1 MTIGRASAAEA
12 DYFEGDI
19 LGVKLFSQEVP
30 ATTIQNAFSAETLA
44 AHIPQAPSESRRTE
58 DGRLCLSPCSLQGPR
73 WAAAAAAAAAARVTK
88 PAVLLS
94 CTDSLRRVEFN
105 GRIGQT
111 FLAVC
116 PPDCLHAKA
125 LLEGCKFF
133 TARSS
138 ICKASLHTG
147 AMPKEG
153 GEVLL
158 TVAEGRTFYDASQGH
173 FGFYSLLSSV
183 CRAAIHAGALKDVG
197 GEVEIIASRGRQRF
211 SGSAVNGIAS
221 ETSGEYIRSFVFVT
235 PSSASSSA
243 EGVEAISRSTA
254 GSQRQ
259 LS

>member
-138 ICKASLHTG
+138 ICKASLHTV

-173 FGFYSLLSSV
+173 FGTHVFDSRMQQIHHFCCSLQAFAARKAQDRSCGPSPLRRHLPSGFS
-183 CRAAIHAGALKDVG
+183 RATQMQHL
-197 GEVEIIASRGRQRF
+197 
-211 SGSAVNGIAS
+211 
-221 ETSGEYIRSFVFVT
+221 
-235 PSSASSSA
+235 
-243 EGVEAISRSTA
+243 
-254 GSQRQ
+254 
-259 LS
+259 L